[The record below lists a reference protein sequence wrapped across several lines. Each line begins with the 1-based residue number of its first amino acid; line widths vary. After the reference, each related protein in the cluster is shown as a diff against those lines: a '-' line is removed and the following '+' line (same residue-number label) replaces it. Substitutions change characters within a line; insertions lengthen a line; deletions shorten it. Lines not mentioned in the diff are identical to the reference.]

1 MPFITKKNLAS
12 SLQENWKVGFKV
24 GFRTALLGEVAYFEA
39 LLPQAFQGMDTH
51 FMDLGLSREEAY
63 EALKIT
69 NFETYMNDV
78 ELTEILPHVIFQRY
92 LSLSNNLEKREEKI
106 AKIRDEIES
115 ALQRLPIL

>member
-1 MPFITKKNLAS
+1 
-12 SLQENWKVGFKV
+12 
-24 GFRTALLGEVAYFEA
+24 
-39 LLPQAFQGMDTH
+39 
-51 FMDLGLSREEAY
+51 MDLGLSREEAY